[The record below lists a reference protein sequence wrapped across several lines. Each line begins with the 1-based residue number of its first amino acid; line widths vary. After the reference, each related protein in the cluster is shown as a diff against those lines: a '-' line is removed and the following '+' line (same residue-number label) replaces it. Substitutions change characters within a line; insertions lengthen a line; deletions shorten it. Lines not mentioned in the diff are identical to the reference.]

1 MPPLRGKDA
10 SGQLGRL
17 HITHAGVEMRKE
29 GDEELERI
37 KKRKIEEMM
46 RSMSN
51 RTEEEKRPM
60 KTLGK
65 PLDLTD
71 FTFKKFV
78 EENSVAVVD
87 CWAPWCG
94 PCRFVSPIIEELAR
108 DYIGKISFGK
118 LNVDQNRKVATQ
130 YGIMSIPTLLVYKKG
145 KLVDQIVGA
154 MPRQMLEPRI
164 TKHL

>member
-1 MPPLRGKDA
+1 MPQVRGEDA
-10 SGQLGRL
+10 SGQLRRL
-17 HITHAGVEMRKE
+17 YSARVGVEMRKVE
-29 GDEELERI
+29 DEELERI
-37 KKRKIEEMM
+37 KRRKIEEMM
-46 RSMSN
+46 RSIST
-51 RTEEEKRPM
+51 RPEEEKGSM

-118 LNVDQNRKVATQ
+118 LNVDQNKKVATQ